1 MASNLVIIDT
11 SCANISSLKFAVER
25 MGFTVTV
32 SADTKTIMAADKVF
46 LPGVGSA
53 VAAMQQIQQKGLY
66 DTIRA
71 LQQPVLGICLGM
83 QLLTLY
89 SEESNSADKQQNAN
103 KQQKTAIQTPCL
115 ELIETQVTAMQ
126 ATPAQSLRLPHMGWN
141 QVKIERDTPLFHGI
155 DDNSYFYFVHGYC
168 VETGDFTL
176 ASCDYTQPFSA
187 AIGDGNVMGVQFHPE
202 RSGATGAQLLKNF
215 IELV

>member
-25 MGFTVTV
+25 MGFDVTV

-53 VAAMQQIQQKGLY
+53 VAAMDQIRQKGLY

-89 SEESNSADKQQNAN
+89 SEESNNADKQQNA
-103 KQQKTAIQTPCL
+103 TTQTPCL
-115 ELIETQVTAMQ
+115 ELIETQVSAMQ
-126 ATPAQSLRLPHMGWN
+126 SEQLRLPHMGWN

-155 DDNSYFYFVHGYC
+155 DDHSYFYFVHGYC

-187 AIGDGNVMGVQFHPE
+187 SIGDGNVMGVQFHPE
-202 RSGATGAQLLKNF
+202 RSGATGAKLLKNF
-215 IELV
+215 IELA

>member
-1 MASNLVIIDT
+1 MADNLVIIDT
-11 SCANISSLKFAVER
+11 SCANIASLQFAIER
-25 MGFTVTV
+25 LGFQVTV
-32 SADTKTIMAADKVF
+32 SADSQTIMAADKVF

-53 VAAMQQIQQKGLY
+53 AAAMSQIHQKGLY

-89 SEESNSADKQQNAN
+89 SEESNSADKQQNA
-103 KQQKTAIQTPCL
+103 TTHTPCL
-115 ELIETQVTAMQ
+115 ELLETQVSAMHSEQ
-126 ATPAQSLRLPHMGWN
+126 LRLPHMGWN
-141 QVKIERDTPLFHGI
+141 QVKIERHSPLFHGI
-155 DDNSYFYFVHGYC
+155 DEHSYFYFVHGYC
-168 VETGDFTL
+168 VAVGDFTL

-202 RSGATGAQLLKNF
+202 RSGSTGAQLLKNF

>member
-1 MASNLVIIDT
+1 MADNLVIIDT
-11 SCANISSLKFAVER
+11 SCANIASLQFAIER
-25 MGFTVTV
+25 LGFHVTV
-32 SADTKTIMAADKVF
+32 SADSQTIMAADKVF

-53 VAAMQQIQQKGLY
+53 AAAMSQIHQKGLY

-83 QLLTLY
+83 QLLTLT
-89 SEESNSADKQQNAN
+89 SEESNSADKQQNA
-103 KQQKTAIQTPCL
+103 TTYTPCL
-115 ELIETQVTAMQ
+115 ELLETHVSAMRSEQ
-126 ATPAQSLRLPHMGWN
+126 LRLPHMGWN
-141 QVKIERDTPLFHGI
+141 QVKTERHSPLFHGI
-155 DDNSYFYFVHGYC
+155 DEHSYFYFVHGYC
-168 VETGDFTL
+168 VAVGDFTL

-202 RSGATGAQLLKNF
+202 RSGSTGAQLLKNF

>member
-1 MASNLVIIDT
+1 MSANLVIIDT
-11 SCANISSLKFAVER
+11 SCANISSLKFAIER
-25 MGFTVTV
+25 LGFQVTV
-32 SADTKTIMAADKVF
+32 SADPRTIVAADKVF

-53 VAAMQQIQQKGLY
+53 VAAMQQIHQKGLY
-66 DTIRA
+66 DTIRS

-89 SEESNSADKQQNAN
+89 SEESNTADKQQNA
-103 KQQKTAIQTPCL
+103 TTQTPCL
-115 ELIETQVTAMQ
+115 ELIETQVGAMK
-126 ATPAQSLRLPHMGWN
+126 SEHLRLPHMGWN
-141 QVKIERDTPLFHGI
+141 QVKIAKDAPLFHGI
-155 DDNSYFYFVHGYC
+155 GNDSYFYFVHGYC

-202 RSGATGAQLLKNF
+202 RSGQTGAALLNNF